1 MESLNGESSWKRG
14 RLLPEPNVQVSEDLS
29 RPPQQETLRGA
40 YFWLSLFY
48 FVYCARPEDWI
59 PGLSFIPLAKITGF
73 LALMGLLLSLGKAK
87 RGFRDLPKEGHYLL
101 GIIVLLLVSA
111 FFSPVWRG
119 GALIN
124 ALNFSKVYIVWLVT
138 VLAVNEFA
146 RLRRLIF
153 IQTAS
158 VALICLVSIAKGH
171 SQPRLDGVLGGIY
184 SNPNDLAFAIVLS
197 LPFCLAFLMATP
209 SILRKMAWL
218 LSMLFMLIA
227 VFLTASR
234 GGFVTLVIAAA
245 VCLWHFGV
253 KGRRLYLVVA
263 AGLLGSVLM
272 LTAGRRVMDRFF
284 AISGDVETKS
294 EGMAYGSF
302 EQRRFLMLKA
312 LDGIVHYPI
321 LGVGARNFEVYSTVW
336 REVHMTYL
344 QIAVEGGIPAAI
356 LYIMFFF
363 CGFQNLKKMR
373 RRPGTDPK
381 VVLFIGA
388 LHSSLVGFVVG
399 ALFSPEAYQ
408 FFPYFAV
415 AYSSAFLASVETQDR
430 ASLSAVLPSPT
441 RRYSAVYPSTSGA
454 QVRPVSR

>member
-1 MESLNGESSWKRG
+1 MLIEADEQFLEGVRSLPKK
-14 RLLPEPNVQVSEDLS
+14 
-29 RPPQQETLRGA
+29 ETLTGA
-40 YFWLSLFY
+40 FFWLSAFY

-59 PGLSFIPLAKITGF
+59 PGLGYIPLAKITGF
-73 LALMGLLLSLGKAK
+73 LALVWLVFNVGKAK

-101 GIIVLLLVSA
+101 AMIGLLFVSA
-111 FFSPVWRG
+111 LFSPVWRG
-119 GALIN
+119 GALLN

-138 VLAVNEFA
+138 FLAVNDFS

-158 VALICLVSIAKGH
+158 VALICVVSIAKGH

-197 LPFCLAFLMATP
+197 LPFALAFLMATP
-209 SILRKMAWL
+209 SALRKVVWL
-218 LSMLFMLIA
+218 FSMLCMLVA

-234 GGFVTLVIAAA
+234 GGFITLVVAGA

-253 KGRRLYLVVA
+253 KGRRFYLVVA
-263 AGLLGSVLM
+263 AALLGSVLM
-272 LTAGRRVMDRFF
+272 LTAGRTVVSRFF
-284 AISGDVETKS
+284 AISGDVETQSDSK
-294 EGMAYGSF
+294 AYGSF
-302 EQRRFLMLKA
+302 EQRKFLMLKA
-312 LDGIVHYPI
+312 IEGIEHYPI
-321 LGVGARNFEVYSTVW
+321 FGVGARNFEVYSTVW

-356 LYIMFFF
+356 LYVLFFSR
-363 CGFQNLKKMR
+363 GFRNLR
-373 RRPGTDPK
+373 RLRRKRDMDPS

-415 AYSSAFLASVETQDR
+415 AYTSAFLAIVEEQQPLPISRVLTQ
-430 ASLSAVLPSPT
+430 
-441 RRYSAVYPSTSGA
+441 RRNSGA
-454 QVRPVSR
+454 YSNAGGASVRTPVH

>member
-1 MESLNGESSWKRG
+1 MRRMLIEADER
-14 RLLPEPNVQVSEDLS
+14 LPEGVRSLP
-29 RPPQQETLRGA
+29 RKETLTGA
-40 YFWLSLFY
+40 FFWLSAFY

-59 PGLSFIPLAKITGF
+59 PGLGYIPLAKITGF
-73 LALMGLLLSLGKAK
+73 LALVWLLFNVGKAK

-101 GIIVLLLVSA
+101 AMIGLLFVSA
-111 FFSPVWRG
+111 LFSPVWKA
-119 GALIN
+119 GALAN

-138 VLAVNEFA
+138 FLAVNDFA

-158 VALICLVSIAKGH
+158 VALICVVSIAKGH

-197 LPFCLAFLMATP
+197 LPFCLAFLVAT
-209 SILRKMAWL
+209 SSALRKVAWL
-218 LSMLFMLIA
+218 FSILFMLVA

-234 GGFVTLVIAAA
+234 GGFITLVVAGV

-253 KGRRLYLVVA
+253 KGRRFYLVVA
-263 AGLLGSVLM
+263 AGLLGAVLL
-272 LTAGRRVMDRFF
+272 LTAGRGVINRFF
-284 AISGDVETKS
+284 AISGDVETGS
-294 EGMAYGSF
+294 DRAAYGSF

-312 LDGIVHYPI
+312 IEGIEHYPI
-321 LGVGARNFEVYSTVW
+321 FGVGARNFEVYSTVW

-356 LYIMFFF
+356 LYVLFFF
-363 CGFQNLKKMR
+363 CGFRNLKKLR
-373 RRPGTDPK
+373 RKRDMDPS
-381 VVLFIGA
+381 VVLFVGA
-388 LHSSLVGFVVG
+388 LHSSLVGFAVG

-415 AYSSAFLASVETQDR
+415 AYTSAFWAIVEEQEPLPISRVLNSTEKFGVLFECQGSKR
-430 ASLSAVLPSPT
+430 AHARSLI
-441 RRYSAVYPSTSGA
+441 R
-454 QVRPVSR
+454 